1 MSISIFIIIFS
12 IILIVICVLIVAS
25 ILLQE
30 DKAGGGIGFLGGS
43 SQSFF
48 GASSGSIL
56 SKFTSILLAI
66 FLILGIVVAILSARS
81 SNPIT
86 GEDITKTEFSD
97 YKART
102 TDIDIN
108 KDSIDK
114 ELTDDRIK

>member
-1 MSISIFIIIFS
+1 MSLFIIIFS
-12 IILIVICVLIVAS
+12 VTIIVICILIIAS

-30 DKAGGGIGFLGGS
+30 DKSGGGIGFLGGS

-48 GASSGSIL
+48 GASSASIL
-56 SKFTSILLAI
+56 SKFTSILLAL
-66 FLILGIVVAILSARS
+66 FLVLGIVVAILSARS
-81 SNPIT
+81 SNTIT
-86 GEDITKTEFSD
+86 ESDITKTEFSD

-114 ELTDDRIK
+114 DLTEDKLKE